1 MTFGMKKKNPK
12 STALAQVV
20 PELMKLYST
29 QQQEMKVLNAK
40 VTAFE
45 REIMCLPDFMQEIN
59 SRFCDLG
66 MHHTLIMEETEAS
79 HKLKF
84 DKMEHALEMARTEA
98 KDARALAMNLMLELD
113 QQSKLHQNQ
122 EPQQPARHLVPIT
135 PEQNYPCTNT
145 SPSIKSIITPAAQR
159 RYKMTVPDLTK
170 SSDDQ
175 MKQVPSRLHE
185 EKHNEITP
193 PVDFDST
200 PVQSNKKNRVHW
212 SLVCG
217 KASIQDAEKICGKT
231 STIAANATLPDS
243 LSAKDSLSTCSE
255 NPSSSPQQK

>member
-12 STALAQVV
+12 STALAQDVA
-20 PELMKLYST
+20 ELMKLYST

-66 MHHTLIMEETEAS
+66 MHHTFIMEETEAN

-84 DKMEHALEMARTEA
+84 DKMEHALEMARIEA
-98 KDARALAMNLMLELD
+98 KDARALAMNLMLELE
-113 QQSKLHQNQ
+113 QQSKLHLNQ
-122 EPQQPARHLVPIT
+122 EPQQPARHFMPIT
-135 PEQNYPCTNT
+135 PEQNSPWTYT

-175 MKQVPSRLHE
+175 KGQITSLLHQ

-193 PVDFDST
+193 TV
-200 PVQSNKKNRVHW
+200 VQSNKTNRVHW
-212 SLVCG
+212 SLESG
-217 KASIQDAEKICGKT
+217 EASKQDTETICRT
-231 STIAANATLPDS
+231 TTTTASNATLPYS
-243 LSAKDSLSTCSE
+243 LSAKDALSPCLE
-255 NPSSSPQQK
+255 NPSFSPQQKQLFKK